1 MQQDDCWMLFLR
13 VVFLQ
18 IATKGKLF
26 FTEQLPRARYQ
37 GKADFPRKEKPYN
50 QKASDSVADWK
61 WETTRLKQPSRTDK
75 RLQDKRSNYIGNYD
89 NMRATT
95 RKEENKKRKYLT
107 QTQFVKKIEVLTV

>member
-1 MQQDDCWMLFLR
+1 MQQDDCRMLFLR

-18 IATKGKLF
+18 IATEGKLF
-26 FTEQLPRARYQ
+26 SQNSSRARYQ

-50 QKASDSVADWK
+50 QKASHSVADWK
-61 WETTRLKQPSRTDK
+61 RETTRLKQPSRTDK

-95 RKEENKKRKYLT
+95 RKEEK
-107 QTQFVKKIEVLTV
+107 